1 MDLLSISPR
10 LEPIRALHMT
20 FHAIYE
26 NGVFRPVGEVN
37 LPDRCEVEVEIRQI
51 TEPPPVPTLDDVYA
65 ILGRRHASGEHD
77 LAERHNEHQP

>member
-1 MDLLSISPR
+1 
-10 LEPIRALHMT
+10 MT

-26 NGVFRPVGEVN
+26 NGLFRPIGTVE
-37 LPDRCEVEVEIRQI
+37 LPDPCEVEVEIVQI
-51 TEPPPVPTLDDVYA
+51 AAHEAGPSLDDVYE